1 LLPDLGRV
9 KAILVGHAHYD
20 HLMSVPFIARER
32 APDAYVYGSKTMV
45 HMLAGEPFRDRLVAV
60 NGESGSWHRPGRW
73 IPVEGTRVRLMALH
87 SEHASH
93 LLGVKVFKGKLATD
107 HDTLPRN
114 AHGWKEGQTYA
125 FLVDFLAETEE
136 RPVFRIHYQDA
147 ASTPPY
153 GFPPPLDDGVPV
165 DVAIVNVAAF
175 GEAEDY
181 PEGIVRELQPRHVI
195 LSHWEDFFRSPERER
210 KVVRATSFEA
220 FRTRLES
227 ALPEWRERTPAVE
240 RRWTLPDR
248 DAVVSVRVCDSGH

>member
-1 LLPDLGRV
+1 V

-32 APDAYVYGSKTMV
+32 APEARVYGSKTMA
-45 HMLAGEPFRDRLVAV
+45 HLLAGEPFRDRLVAV
-60 NGESGSWHRPGRW
+60 DGDSGSWRRPGRW
-73 IPVEGTRVRLMALH
+73 LPVEGTRIRLMALH

-93 LLGVKVFKGKLATD
+93 FLGIKVFKGKLATD
-107 HDTLPRN
+107 RDALARS
-114 AHGWKEGQTYA
+114 AFGWKEGQTYA
-125 FLVDFLAETEE
+125 FLIDFLAETEE

-195 LSHWEDFFRSPERER
+195 LSHWEDFFRSPERKR

-227 ALPEWRERTPAVE
+227 ALPEWRERTPAAE

-248 DAVVSVRVCDSGH
+248 DAVVSVRVCDRDAG